1 MQPYVPALKL
11 PDERID
17 VASGAAKVGGVF
29 GAILVGLAVAIAN
42 MI

>member
-11 PDERID
+11 PDEKID
-17 VASGAAKVGGVF
+17 IASGATRMGGVF
-29 GAILVGLAVAIAN
+29 GAVVVGLVVAVVN